1 MKIGIY
7 GGTFDPPHNGHVH
20 ACKSFLEF
28 YKVDKMYIV
37 PTFIPPHK
45 VRDSNISAE
54 MRMEMSKLAF
64 EGIADNV
71 EVSDIELKRQGM
83 SYTAD
88 TLKEFKNAGC
98 EKIYLLCGT
107 DMFVTLDMWYNPKYI
122 FETAPVVCIRRENDE
137 EMTVLIDEKS
147 KMYREVFGADIE
159 FVLKDAIE
167 ASSRDLRKN
176 IVNLKDL
183 VPSNVLKYIEAN
195 NLYENEN

>member
-20 ACKSFLEF
+20 ACKSFLET
-28 YKVDKMYIV
+28 YKVDKMYII

-71 EVSDIELKRQGM
+71 EISDIELKRQGT

-88 TLKEFKNAGC
+88 TLKQFKDIGC

-107 DMFVTLDMWYNPKYI
+107 DMFVTLDTWRNPKYI
-122 FETAPVVCIRRENDE
+122 FESATIVCIRRENHE
-137 EMTVLIDEKS
+137 SMVALIDEKS
-147 KMYREVFGADIE
+147 KMYKEVFGADIE
-159 FVLKDAIE
+159 FIHKEAIE
-167 ASSRDLRKN
+167 VSSSDLRKN

-183 VPSNVLKYIEAN
+183 VPSNVFRYIEAN

>member
-20 ACKSFLEF
+20 ACKSFLGL
-28 YKVDKMYIV
+28 YKVDKMYII

-45 VRDSNISAE
+45 VRDSDISAE

-64 EGIADNV
+64 EGIADNI
-71 EVSDIELKRQGM
+71 EVSDIELKRQGT

-88 TLKEFKNAGC
+88 TLKQFKNIGC

-107 DMFVTLDMWYNPKYI
+107 DMFVTLDTWYNPKYI
-122 FETAPVVCIRRENDE
+122 FDTATIVCIRRENDE
-137 EMTVLIDEKS
+137 EMATLIDEKS
-147 KMYREVFGADIE
+147 KIYRDLFGADIE
-159 FVLKDAIE
+159 FIHKKAIE
-167 ASSRDLRKN
+167 VSSSDLRKN
-176 IVNLKDL
+176 IVNLKDF
-183 VPSNVLKYIEAN
+183 VPGNVFEYIKSN

>member
-122 FETAPVVCIRRENDE
+122 FETATVVCIRRENDE